1 MSVLDRWLEY
11 YRRQR
16 LAGKLNLLFLSLFT
30 VLLLNVFAV
39 FVSLSMVYTSNAA
52 LWKLERFESRVG
64 AIERTLLRFRISHER
79 GDALAVRDLMASAGE
94 LLAGIPGRVF
104 VRRAGEEDNE
114 VLEHMRGFAQRL
126 NEYLYFHE
134 QVRALESGMRK
145 ASDELQESVRGLRA
159 EPVPARLDATVARLS
174 EAALEA
180 RLAQQEY
187 ILSRDVEWVQRLRT
201 HLNVIVREAG
211 ALRQQSPVVETQ
223 IVAYS
228 IAQDVQVLRAAFE
241 RFAEL
246 TRRKIDNE
254 NEMLQV
260 AARIVER
267 VGEASDRQRTGI
279 ARQIMWIATS
289 MVLAGGVVL
298 VLWAL
303 LGRRFVQGLT
313 RPLTE
318 LVEMSGS
325 LARGDYARR
334 IEVRAPDELGDLA
347 QGFNVMAA
355 TVQGQIETLRATD
368 RELRARTAQL
378 ETANAALGEAKTA
391 AEALSASL
399 EVKVRERTE
408 ALETANRQ
416 LTELTV
422 TDALTGLANRRHF
435 DLALVEEWARA
446 QRSGQPLA
454 LLMVDVDFF
463 KPYNDHYGH
472 QAGDDCLRRVAHF
485 LRGAARRAGDLV
497 ARYGGE
503 EFAVVAA
510 DTDLAAALSL
520 AEAMRATVAAAAIP
534 HAVTPVAGGT
544 ATVSIGVA
552 VTVPKFGETPERLL
566 LRADATLYLAKSQGR
581 NRVAQPD
588 EFLADEAG

>member
-145 ASDELQESVRGLRA
+145 ASDELQESVRSLRA

-566 LRADATLYLAKSQGR
+566 LRADAALYLAKSQGR

>member
-1 MSVLDRWLEY
+1 MSVLDHWLEY

-145 ASDELQESVRGLRA
+145 ASDELQESVRGLRV

-566 LRADATLYLAKSQGR
+566 LRADAALYLAKSQGR

>member
-1 MSVLDRWLEY
+1 MSVLDHWLEY

-566 LRADATLYLAKSQGR
+566 LRADAALYLAKSQGR

>member
-1 MSVLDRWLEY
+1 MSVLDHWLEY

-520 AEAMRATVAAAAIP
+520 AEATRATVAAAAIP
-534 HAVTPVAGGT
+534 HAVTPVAGGM

-566 LRADATLYLAKSQGR
+566 LRADAALYLAKSQGR

>member
-1 MSVLDRWLEY
+1 MSVLDHWLEY

-566 LRADATLYLAKSQGR
+566 LRADAALYLAKSQGR

-588 EFLADEAG
+588 EFLADETG

>member
-1 MSVLDRWLEY
+1 MSVLDHWLEY

-145 ASDELQESVRGLRA
+145 ASDELQESVRSLRA

-187 ILSRDVEWVQRLRT
+187 ILSRDVEWVQRLRA

-298 VLWAL
+298 VLWTL

-566 LRADATLYLAKSQGR
+566 LRADAALYLAKSQGR

>member
-1 MSVLDRWLEY
+1 MSVLDHWLEY

-180 RLAQQEY
+180 RLAQLEY

-201 HLNVIVREAG
+201 HLNVIVRETG

-355 TVQGQIETLRATD
+355 TVQEQIETLRATD

-566 LRADATLYLAKSQGR
+566 LRADAALYLAKSQGR

>member
-1 MSVLDRWLEY
+1 MSVLDHWLEY

-145 ASDELQESVRGLRA
+145 ASDELQESVRSLRA

-463 KPYNDHYGH
+463 KLYNDHYGH

-497 ARYGGE
+497 VRYGGE

-566 LRADATLYLAKSQGR
+566 LRADAALYLAKSQGR

>member
-1 MSVLDRWLEY
+1 MSVLDHWLEY

-145 ASDELQESVRGLRA
+145 ASDELQESVRSLRA

-201 HLNVIVREAG
+201 HLNVIVRETG

-566 LRADATLYLAKSQGR
+566 LRADAALYLAKSQGR

-588 EFLADEAG
+588 EFLADEAD